1 MKKHADFPLPDT
13 SWEPTR
19 GFWEAAA
26 RGELAIPRCAACAA
40 YNWYPRE
47 ACARC
52 GGTDMPWTAVSGR
65 GSLFSWAVVRRALMK
80 ELREKAPYVTGLV
93 ALEEDPSVRIVTM
106 LVDCDPDALQWV
118 FLLNDEEHTIQG
130 SKRLAKQF
138 VSLLANATT
147 EWSFVLIQPSRRHQW
162 RKLVVCKSEH
172 EQELRKLLGT
182 R

>member
-1 MKKHADFPLPDT
+1 MVSNF
-13 SWEPTR
+13 
-19 GFWEAAA
+19 
-26 RGELAIPRCAACAA
+26 IQPR
-40 YNWYPRE
+40 NRPPSVPRQL
-47 ACARC
+47 RLV
-52 GGTDMPWTAVSGR
+52 TI
-65 GSLFSWAVVRRALMK
+65 ALMK
-80 ELREKAPYVTGLV
+80 GEVLYQQAVT
-93 ALEEDPSVRIVTM
+93 ALEKLDFEFEHSVEDEGCVAEVARQLVPGVVVDHVDGMEFYVSFHPLRIASQLRPFTG
-106 LVDCDPDALQWV
+106 DSIRIEDKHCDPDALQWV

-138 VSLLANATT
+138 VNLLANATA

>member
-1 MKKHADFPLPDT
+1 ML
-13 SWEPTR
+13 
-19 GFWEAAA
+19 
-26 RGELAIPRCAACAA
+26 
-40 YNWYPRE
+40 YQQ
-47 ACARC
+47 
-52 GGTDMPWTAVSGR
+52 AV
-65 GSLFSWAVVRRALMK
+65 
-80 ELREKAPYVTGLV
+80 T
-93 ALEEDPSVRIVTM
+93 ALEKLDFEFEHSVEDEGWFYNRARSVAEVARQLVPGVVVDHVDGMQFYVSFHPLRIASQLRPLTG
-106 LVDCDPDALQWV
+106 DSIRIENKHCDPDALQWV

-138 VSLLANATT
+138 VNLLANATT